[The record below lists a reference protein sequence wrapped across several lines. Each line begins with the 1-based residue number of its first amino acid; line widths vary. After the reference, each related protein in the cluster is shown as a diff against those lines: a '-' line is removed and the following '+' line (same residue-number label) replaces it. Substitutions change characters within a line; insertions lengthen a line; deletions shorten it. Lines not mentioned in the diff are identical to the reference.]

1 MLDMPPACLRSPPWG
16 DDEAST
22 ELRINCG
29 EHRCNWLSAFTLKA
43 SACLL
48 FF

>member
-1 MLDMPPACLRSPPWG
+1 SSMLDMPPACLRSPPWG

-29 EHRCNWLSAFTLKA
+29 EHRCKAWLLVSVVVDL
-43 SACLL
+43 
-48 FF
+48 